1 MLLIQ
6 NLHSYMSL
14 GPHSQ
19 SFFFLNRILIAEA
32 ANAIHISDNYV
43 I

>member
-19 SFFFLNRILIAEA
+19 SFFLNRILIAEA